1 MNARLKSATKFS
13 HVPKFGGVDSFALS
27 LLAEAQCPADSIM
40 FPSAY
45 LILSL
50 SSVKKPEVR
59 LASRLSSMLC
69 RNNGAYD
76 RSSGVPLNLS
86 KS

>member
-1 MNARLKSATKFS
+1 MPKS
-13 HVPKFGGVDSFALS
+13 GGVDSFALS
-27 LLAEAQCPADSIM
+27 LLAEAQCPADSII

-50 SSVKKPEVR
+50 SSVKKPEFR
-59 LASRLSSMLC
+59 LASRLSSTLC
-69 RNNGAYD
+69 RNSGAYD